1 MILLFFLSNEVVTVE
16 AVLLTCLLR
25 RTKGNMF
32 RDFAQTKT
40 VVLMSMKN
48 FEDGIVTYYV

>member
-1 MILLFFLSNEVVTVE
+1 VTVE

-40 VVLMSMKN
+40 VVLMSMKK